1 MRLGDYIELL
11 RRQWLAVLVCLVL
24 SIGLAVAYLQ
34 LAPREYRS
42 QTSVLVTETT
52 PTAGTDRTVTINL
65 DTEAQL
71 VTATQTVA
79 AAAAELDIPEDE
91 AGRLTGQVAVSVPPN
106 TEILD
111 IAFTGS
117 TAAEAQRGSLAFAE
131 AYLAQRADTAQAALD
146 AEYDALQARV
156 DAVNAQ
162 LAGVLKT
169 AAGQAAGSPE
179 RARSD
184 ETAAGL
190 YSQLATLSS
199 NQNRVRSE
207 TVTPGKI
214 VTQPQLPDAPS
225 SPDPLITLAAGV
237 LLGLVAGVG
246 VAARRHRADDVIRT
260 PEDLFGRTRVPV
272 AAVLSERL
280 HDGEIAVLQPLSAD
294 GRGYARLRNL
304 VTTSL
309 DESSRRVVLV
319 TGVRRGGGPV
329 AANLA
334 ASLARSGED
343 VVLVCADVYGS
354 TATALLGDSPA
365 AGLAEVLDTDQPL
378 DDALRRFPGV
388 PTLRI
393 LGPGRDIDRADAQL
407 QTRSPRKLVDRLL
420 ETATYV
426 VLEAPPT
433 TDSPDAQ
440 TLANVAELAV
450 LVIDGGHTT
459 AREVLD
465 ACAQMESVGT
475 AVLGAVM
482 ARYGRDS
489 ERDGSRRAL
498 AVQPGQSPDDV
509 APRVADADP
518 AADPARSAEDSAP
531 GIADGGSPRD
541 EATGPAVDGAPT
553 EPATTP
559 APVAPSSGPS
569 TVVIPVVTADR
580 PAVNGSATNG
590 ATTNGATTNGAT
602 TNGATTSGAVVN
614 GAAVNGSG
622 ALPAN
627 PAPGTQTRV
636 IPPGARGPA
645 PR

>member
-1 MRLGDYIELL
+1 MHGGTAADGMRLGDYLELL
-11 RRQWLAVLVCLVL
+11 RRQWLPILICLVL
-24 SIGLAVAYLQ
+24 GLVLALAYLQ
-34 LAPREYRS
+34 FAPREYRS

-52 PTAGTDRTVTINL
+52 PGGGTERVATINL

-71 VTATQTVA
+71 VTATQTVG
-79 AAAAELDIPEDE
+79 AAAEALGVPADE
-91 AGRLTGQVAVSVPPN
+91 AGQLTVRVGVSVPPN

-131 AYLAQRADTAQAALD
+131 AYLAQRANTAQEALD
-146 AEYDALQARV
+146 AEYDALQARI
-156 DAVNAQ
+156 DAVNTQ
-162 LAGVLKT
+162 LAEVLET
-169 AAGQAAGSPE
+169 AGGQAAGSPE

-214 VTQPQLPDAPS
+214 VTQPQLPDSPS
-225 SPDPLITLAAGV
+225 SPDPLIALAAGV
-237 LLGLVAGVG
+237 LLGLVVGAGL
-246 VAARRHRADDVIRT
+246 AARRHRADDVIRT
-260 PEDLFGRTRVPV
+260 PEDLLARTRVPV

-280 HDGEIAVLQPLSAD
+280 RDGEGSVLQPLSAD
-294 GRGYARLRNL
+294 GRVYARLRNL
-304 VTTSL
+304 VTTGL
-309 DESSRRVVLV
+309 EESSRRVVLV
-319 TGVRRGGGPV
+319 AGVRRGGGPV

-334 ASLARSGED
+334 ASLARSGEE

-354 TATALLGDSPA
+354 TAAALLGNAPA

-378 DDALRRFPGV
+378 DGVLRRFPGV

-393 LGPGRDIDRADAQL
+393 IGPGRDIDRADAQL

-420 ETATYV
+420 NMSTYV
-426 VLEAPPT
+426 VIEAPPT

-450 LVIDGGHTT
+450 LVVDRGHTA

-482 ARYGRDS
+482 AGYVKDS
-489 ERDGSRRAL
+489 DRVETRRPTA
-498 AVQPGQSPDDV
+498 ASSDEPEDD
-509 APRVADADP
+509 D
-518 AADPARSAEDSAP
+518 
-531 GIADGGSPRD
+531 
-541 EATGPAVDGAPT
+541 T
-553 EPATTP
+553 EVPTTP
-559 APVAPSSGPS
+559 PTPSTAPS
-569 TVVIPVVTADR
+569 TVTIPVVTANGSATD
-580 PAVNGSATNG
+580 GSATNG
-590 ATTNGATTNGAT
+590 
-602 TNGATTSGAVVN
+602 SGAS
-614 GAAVNGSG
+614 AARPEPS
-622 ALPAN
+622 P
-627 PAPGTQTRV
+627 QTRV
-636 IPPGARGPA
+636 LPPGARGPA